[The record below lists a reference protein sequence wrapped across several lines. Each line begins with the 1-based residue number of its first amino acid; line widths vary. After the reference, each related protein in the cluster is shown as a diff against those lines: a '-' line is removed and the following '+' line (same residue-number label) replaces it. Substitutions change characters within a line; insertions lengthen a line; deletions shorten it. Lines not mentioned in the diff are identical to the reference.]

1 MIMKIEYMAIDKSGA
16 NVYGTLSL
24 SEQPTMT
31 EIVMKLKK
39 MGFKYFK
46 VGNMKK
52 LIKMPY

>member
-1 MIMKIEYMAIDKSGA
+1 MIMKIEYMAIDEMGA
-16 NVYGTLSL
+16 SVYGTLSL